1 MVSNIQTANEGILLI
16 TIQDSLTKNLI
27 TWGTRPYTGKN
38 TQVEYRYFENEAD
51 MLRDWIKW
59 LNEFKPDV
67 ITGWNTRF
75 FDIPYL
81 VNRVERILAKKKSDV
96 YHLEDCQRW

>member
-1 MVSNIQTANEGILLI
+1 MKQICCVIE
-16 TIQDSLTKNLI
+16 
-27 TWGTRPYTGKN
+27 
-38 TQVEYRYFENEAD
+38 
-51 MLRDWIKW
+51 IKW

-81 VNRVERILAKKKSDV
+81 VNRVERILGEEEVRRISPWKIVKGGKMTVAGREQV
-96 YHLEDCQRW
+96 YYDIFGIAGIDYLELFRKYRGIGMKVLHLLTLQM

>member
-1 MVSNIQTANEGILLI
+1 MGHKTLHS
-16 TIQDSLTKNLI
+16 
-27 TWGTRPYTGKN
+27 KN

-81 VNRVERILAKKKSDV
+81 VNRVERILGEEEVRRIS
-96 YHLEDCQRW
+96 LEDCQRW